1 MSAAARRKKLDV
13 RSHEELEDE
22 RNIDASP
29 RASRAPPSQRP
40 GACTQRRLARAAFT
54 PQSPSRDPARDP
66 RRPRTPRKLLS
77 KRASTCRDARDERL
91 LRAARARRPVRRERG
106 QAEAPDRR
114 QDLQG
119 APRGSRRSLAHA
131 RDAPFP
137 PAPANEG
144 SRSPTSSGRTRRRRP
159 FESSDEKCVKAWCR
173 RFSRF
178 LPILSGSIDPRT
190 FIVVNQRFSFKTP

>member
-29 RASRAPPSQRP
+29 RASRPPPSQRE
-40 GACTQRRLARAAFT
+40 ARAR
-54 PQSPSRDPARDP
+54 SVVSRARRSHRSLPLETRPEP
-66 RRPRTPRKLLS
+66 RVVRGLPESSVS

-159 FESSDEKCVKAWCR
+159 FESSDEKCVSAWCR
-173 RFSRF
+173 RERNVFC
-178 LPILSGSIDPRT
+178 PIRKDRDRSATVHR
-190 FIVVNQRFSFKTP
+190 R

>member
-1 MSAAARRKKLDV
+1 MREISTPLRARRALPRHNAPARARSV
-13 RSHEELEDE
+13 GSRARRSHRSLPLETRPE
-22 RNIDASP
+22 P
-29 RASRAPPSQRP
+29 RVVRGLPESSV
-40 GACTQRRLARAAFT
+40 
-54 PQSPSRDPARDP
+54 
-66 RRPRTPRKLLS
+66 S

-159 FESSDEKCVKAWCR
+159 FESSDEKCVSAWCR
-173 RFSRF
+173 RERNVFC
-178 LPILSGSIDPRT
+178 PIRKDRDRSATVHR
-190 FIVVNQRFSFKTP
+190 R

>member
-1 MSAAARRKKLDV
+1 MRET
-13 RSHEELEDE
+13 H
-22 RNIDASP
+22 NIDACP
-29 RASRAPPSQRP
+29 RASRPPPSQRE
-40 GACTQRRLARAAFT
+40 ARARRVV
-54 PQSPSRDPARDP
+54 SRARRSHRSLPLETRPEP
-66 RRPRTPRKLLS
+66 RVVRGLPKRSVS

-106 QAEAPDRR
+106 QAEALDRR

-119 APRGSRRSLAHA
+119 APRGSRRSLARA
-131 RDAPFP
+131 RDAPFPP

-159 FESSDEKCVKAWCR
+159 FESDDEKCVKAWCR

-178 LPILSGSIDPRT
+178 CPILSGSIDPRT

>member
-29 RASRAPPSQRP
+29 RASRPPPSQRE
-40 GACTQRRLARAAFT
+40 ARAR
-54 PQSPSRDPARDP
+54 SVVSRARRSHRSLPLETRPEP
-66 RRPRTPRKLLS
+66 RVVRGLPKRSVS

-178 LPILSGSIDPRT
+178 CPILSGSIDPRT
-190 FIVVNQRFSFKTP
+190 